1 MKDIELLL
9 TEFLAFDADLVE
21 SELSR
26 MNSAADEINI
36 LENKL
41 NQKRKI
47 HEKLV
52 LNFTTD
58 LGNAK
63 AKVTTEQIQNSA
75 EFYQKMKEG
84 RKEFRR
90 TGIIFLKATA

>member
-1 MKDIELLL
+1 ML
-9 TEFLAFDADLVE
+9 TQFLAFDADLVE

-84 RKEFRR
+84 KKEFRR
-90 TGIIFLKATA
+90 T